1 MDTTDHDVN
10 ICWRFPGQSQPNHIR
25 ADALA
30 GVSDNGERL
39 QHTSIS
45 KTPLFPFTSAADAQN
60 AAKKRKSVYAFIRWW
75 LDIMNR
81 CLYVCL
87 HCQVIYVMRNPKD
100 VMVSYFHFSNNM
112 KNLDSSESFDEMLEK
127 LFTGCSK
134 SQNNIALYIIFCI
147 TDEIHENKFFKKVLW
162 TDSLQCGQYDWEF
175 KV

>member
-1 MDTTDHDVN
+1 MKPNISILCSTLRRSLRYGVDPKDHDIN
-10 ICWRFPGQSQPNHIR
+10 IRRRFPGQSQPTHIR

-45 KTPLFPFTSAADAQN
+45 KTLLFPFTSAADAQN

-112 KNLDSSESFDEMLEK
+112 QNLDSSESFNELLECF
-127 LFTGCSK
+127 FTGCSK
-134 SQNNIALYIIFCI
+134 SQNLYIYVSIFALS
-147 TDEIHENKFFKKVLW
+147 F
-162 TDSLQCGQYDWEF
+162 
-175 KV
+175 